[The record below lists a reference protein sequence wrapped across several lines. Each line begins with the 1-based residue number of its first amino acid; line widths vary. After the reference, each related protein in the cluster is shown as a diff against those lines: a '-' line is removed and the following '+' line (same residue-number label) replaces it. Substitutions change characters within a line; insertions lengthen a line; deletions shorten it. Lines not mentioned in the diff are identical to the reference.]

1 VDARVHEEK
10 AMKCVICKHGDV
22 VPGAATI
29 TLERDRLTMVVKH
42 VPARIC
48 ENCGEQY
55 VDEAIAS
62 GLFKTAE
69 EMANSGAQVD
79 VREYKAA

>member
-1 VDARVHEEK
+1 MKEQNHEEK
-10 AMKCVICKHGDV
+10 DMKCFICRHGEV
-22 VPGAATI
+22 LPGAATD
-29 TLERDRLTMVVKH
+29 TLERDGLTMVVKH
-42 VPARIC
+42 VSARIC

-55 VDEAIAS
+55 VDKEIAS

-69 EMANSGAQVD
+69 EMAKSGAQVD

>member
-1 VDARVHEEK
+1 MDAWFYEEK

-22 VPGAATI
+22 VPGAATV
-29 TLERDRLTMVVKH
+29 TLERDELTMVVKH

-55 VDEAIAS
+55 VDEEIAS

-69 EMANSGAQVD
+69 EMAKSGAQVD

>member
-1 VDARVHEEK
+1 MVAWVHEEK
-10 AMKCVICKHGDV
+10 TMKCVICKHGEV
-22 VPGAATI
+22 MPGAATI
-29 TLERDRLTMVVKH
+29 TLELDGLTMVVKH

-55 VDEAIAS
+55 VDEEIAS

-69 EMANSGAQVD
+69 EMAKSGAQVD

>member
-1 VDARVHEEK
+1 MDARVYEEK
-10 AMKCVICKHGDV
+10 TMKCVICKHGEV
-22 VPGAATI
+22 MPGAATV
-29 TLERDRLTMVVKH
+29 TLERGGLTMVVKH

-48 ENCGEQY
+48 ENCGEEY
-55 VDEAIAS
+55 VDEEIAS

-69 EMANSGAQVD
+69 EMARSGAQVD

>member
-1 VDARVHEEK
+1 MDARFHEEK
-10 AMKCVICKHGDV
+10 AMRCVICRHGEV
-22 VPGAATI
+22 SPGAATV
-29 TLERDRLTMVVKH
+29 TLERDGLTMVVKH

-55 VDEAIAS
+55 VDEEIAS
-62 GLFKTAE
+62 ELFKTAD
-69 EMANSGAQVD
+69 EMAKSGAQVD

>member
-1 VDARVHEEK
+1 
-10 AMKCVICKHGDV
+10 MTKCVICKDGEV

-29 TLERDRLTMVVKH
+29 TLERDGLTMVVKH

-55 VDEAIAS
+55 VDEEIS
-62 GLFKTAE
+62 TRLFKTAE
-69 EMANSGAQVD
+69 EMAKSGAQVD
-79 VREYKAA
+79 VREFKAA

>member
-1 VDARVHEEK
+1 MDARFHEEK
-10 AMKCVICKHGDV
+10 AMKCIICRHGEVI
-22 VPGAATI
+22 PGAATV
-29 TLERDRLTMVVKH
+29 TLERDGLTMVVKH

-55 VDEAIAS
+55 VEEEIAS
-62 GLFKTAE
+62 GLFKTAD
-69 EMANSGAQVD
+69 EMAKSGAQVD